1 MSFVISIDKFTGSC
15 NVLSPKIYA
24 QKKKKKKKKTNIL
37 KHLKKKKKKKKKKD
51 KYIKTFNLIANK
63 NGPKIMTKYISCN
76 CR

>member
-15 NVLSPKIYA
+15 KVLSPKIYA
-24 QKKKKKKKKTNIL
+24 QKKKKKKKK
-37 KHLKKKKKKKKKKD
+37 KKRKD

-76 CR
+76 CK

>member
-1 MSFVISIDKFTGSC
+1 MSFVISIVKFTGSC

-24 QKKKKKKKKTNIL
+24 
-37 KHLKKKKKKKKKKD
+37 KKKKKKKD